1 MEWQRPDT
9 KRAGRRPAAL
19 GLLGASYT
27 GKPKPASTPARC
39 SYALVNG
46 SRSPL
51 KTKRLPQR
59 AQFPAKQ
66 VVCRGY
72 AVLFATECIEP
83 ALRSIAPH
91 HNSTSS
97 RACKSMDFWARRY
110 GSVGV
115 GPGEGAISTARTIKL
130 GDWNGGRQRYYHAE
144 RYCSGAKCV
153 RHSDGARRAMGCDAS
168 AADLGSGW

>member
-1 MEWQRPDT
+1 MHEISTRHPRGLKAQACRKQFGMAAPGHE
-9 KRAGRRPAAL
+9 KGRQEA
-19 GLLGASYT
+19 GASYT

-115 GPGEGAISTARTIKL
+115 GPALAWARQHRSHDRLHGT
-130 GDWNGGRQRYYHAE
+130 
-144 RYCSGAKCV
+144 
-153 RHSDGARRAMGCDAS
+153 
-168 AADLGSGW
+168 